1 MKPWHPILIPM
12 AGQGQCGSGDTFA
25 PTRSVMRAP
34 WNEAA
39 LLQRPLPDGVLKIV
53 ASGEREDKTAQ
64 LFYDTRL

>member
-1 MKPWHPILIPM
+1 
-12 AGQGQCGSGDTFA
+12 
-25 PTRSVMRAP
+25 MRAP

-53 ASGEREDKTAQ
+53 VSGEREDKTAQ